1 MKKTIRLRESELKHI
16 ISESVKRVLKEAF
29 DDETVFEEDVLFSDS
44 DFFGDSEEHSYDME
58 CKDGMAIGKLNDDS
72 NAPGV
77 IKVTYPKLDEVL
89 SDEKLS
95 NYILKYR
102 GLHDLRPED
111 ITYGDIMMALGK
123 IVK

>member
-1 MKKTIRLRESELKHI
+1 MKKTIKLRESELKHI
-16 ISESVKRVLKEAF
+16 ISESVKRVLREAV
-29 DDETVFEEDVLFSDS
+29 DNETVFEEDVLFSDS

-58 CKDGMAIGKLNDDS
+58 CKDGVAIGKLNDDS

-95 NYILKYR
+95 NYVLKYR
-102 GLHDLRPED
+102 GLHDLGPED

-123 IVK
+123 IV

>member
-1 MKKTIRLRESELKHI
+1 MIKLGESELKYI
-16 ISESVKRVLKEAF
+16 ISESVKRVLREAVNN
-29 DDETVFEEDVLFSDS
+29 ETVFEEDVLFSDS
-44 DFFGDSEEHSYDME
+44 NFFGDSEEHSYDME

-72 NAPGV
+72 DAPGV

-95 NYILKYR
+95 NYVLKYR

-123 IVK
+123 IV